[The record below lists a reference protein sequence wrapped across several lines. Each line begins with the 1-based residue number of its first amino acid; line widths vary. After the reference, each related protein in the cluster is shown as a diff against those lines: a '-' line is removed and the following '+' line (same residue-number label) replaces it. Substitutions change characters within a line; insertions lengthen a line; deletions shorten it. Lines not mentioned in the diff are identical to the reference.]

1 MKKMSIFLVPI
12 ILLMAIG
19 YGCSKDHEAPTFS
32 HYESVDEP
40 TDVEATYL
48 KNTDQFRITWS
59 LEDTSDVV
67 NYLVSW
73 SDSNTFDDG
82 VTSDK
87 FVISDLKNEVLKNEI
102 VLDANDVYKG
112 MEYFELPDIDV
123 FLVYFTVAAVFNNEE
138 KGFSYFIGPRAV
150 VDREGTYADSA
161 AVVFKEDK

>member
-32 HYESVDEP
+32 QYENVSEP

-48 KNTDQFRITWS
+48 KDTDQFKITWS
-59 LEDTSDVV
+59 FDDPTDVI

-73 SDSNTFDDG
+73 SDSNLFDDG
-82 VTSDK
+82 VTSDQY
-87 FVISDLKNEVLKNEI
+87 VIKDLQNEVLKNEI
-102 VLDANDVYKG
+102 VLEANDVYKG

-123 FLVYFTVAAVFNNEE
+123 FLVYFTVAAVFNNED

-150 VDREGTYADSA
+150 VDREGTYADST
-161 AVVFKEDK
+161 AVVFKEEE

>member
-32 HYESVDEP
+32 QYENVSEP

-48 KNTDQFRITWS
+48 KDTDQFKITWS
-59 LEDTSDVV
+59 FEDPTDVI

-73 SDSNTFDDG
+73 SDSNLFDDG
-82 VTSDK
+82 VTSDQY
-87 FVISDLKNEVLKNEI
+87 VIKDLQNEVLKNEL
-102 VLDANDVYKG
+102 VLEANDVYKG
-112 MEYFELPDIDV
+112 MEYFESPDIDV
-123 FLVYFTVAAVFNNEE
+123 FLIYFTVAAVFNNEDE
-138 KGFSYFIGPRAV
+138 GFSYFIGPRAV

-161 AVVFKEDK
+161 AVVFKEE